1 MQYTLGEYEIGQMRA
16 LLIQL
21 EDIYPENIA
30 LQLRKLLENAISS
43 GIITDQEIYK
53 LLELLPLVIP
63 STEPEEAPVEEEDD
77 NGNDDWPEWENAEKA
92 RRRRIHKQLQQR
104 LAHLLFMQEAV
115 HKKVAKKGHAII
127 NQKVNEI
134 LS

>member
-1 MQYTLGEYEIGQMRA
+1 MQYNLGEYEIGQMRV
-16 LLIQL
+16 LLTQL

-30 LQLRKLLENAISS
+30 VQLRKLLEDAISS

-63 STEPEEAPVEEEDD
+63 SEEPEEVSVEDEVADS
-77 NGNDDWPEWENAEKA
+77 NDDWPEWENAEKA
-92 RRRRIHKQLQQR
+92 RRKRIHKQLQQR

-115 HKKVAKKGHAII
+115 HKKTAQKGHAII
-127 NQKVNEI
+127 KQKVNKI

>member
-16 LLIQL
+16 LLTQL

-127 NQKVNEI
+127 KQKVNEI